1 MKHIPSWCPPA
12 GGSRAGVATHPDT
25 VRAPDVGFARAA
37 RLASMPNA
45 SDYFAGPPDLAI
57 EVVWPSDL
65 YTEVDEK
72 IADWLAA
79 GCQAVVVIDPR
90 RRRATVHRRD
100 AAVVSLGSADSLVL
114 ADLLPGWSLP
124 LGEVFTVQPS
134 S

>member
-1 MKHIPSWCPPA
+1 
-12 GGSRAGVATHPDT
+12 
-25 VRAPDVGFARAA
+25 
-37 RLASMPNA
+37 MPNA

-57 EVVWPSDL
+57 EVVSPSDL

-72 IADWLAA
+72 IGNWLAA